1 MCAFNL
7 RDYSYILL
15 LNVSFFISRRKRW
28 RRRRRRRRRRRE
40 QQQSQSREFR
50 AGLVR
55 EELTLYQ

>member
-15 LNVSFFISRRKRW
+15 LNVSFFISRRK